1 MLKGWRGS
9 LRLRLLLGTLA
20 WIVVT
25 VGVAGWGLSTL
36 FRDHLSRQFHAEL
49 RMHLNQLAAH
59 LTFDEAGRPGLD
71 AALSDPRLAR
81 PYSGLYWQV
90 DPLPV
95 SGQTAPLGL
104 LRSRSLWDFVLH
116 VPPDTPVDGEIHE
129 HRLSGPNGT
138 ELRMIEQVLRPDDQ
152 PEQAVR
158 LIVAADDK
166 LLSEPIARF
175 TGPLLLALGLLAAG
189 LAMAAIVQVVV
200 GLRPLNRLRDQ
211 LADLRDGRQATLPG
225 DFPSEVQPLVD
236 ELNTVLARNLAFVER
251 ARSQAGNL
259 AHAIKTPLA
268 VMANAAD
275 AKPGPLAEVVAAQI
289 ALARQQ
295 VDYHLASARAAA
307 AAQLPGQSC
316 LLRPAIEGLLR
327 VMNRLH
333 VERCLQIELA
343 DCPEQRVF
351 RGEAQDAQEMLGN
364 LLDNACK
371 WARTRVAVGVGQV
384 GNELRIDIDDD
395 GPGIAADQ
403 QQRVLQRGV
412 RGDEQVPGSG
422 LGLAIVDDLARL
434 YGGRLE
440 LLAAPLGGL
449 RARLWLP
456 AGSA

>member
-1 MLKGWRGS
+1 MTGWRGS

-59 LTFDEAGRPGLD
+59 LSFDPAGRPVLD

-90 DPLPV
+90 DTLPAA
-95 SGQTAPLGL
+95 GQPADLGL

-116 VPPDTPVDGEIHE
+116 VPLDTPANGEIHE
-129 HRLSGPNGT
+129 HRLSGPNAT

-152 PEQAVR
+152 PELAVR

-175 TGPLLLALGLLAAG
+175 TGPLLLALGLLAGG

-275 AKPGPLAEVVAAQI
+275 ADPGPLAEVVAAQI

-333 VERCLQIELA
+333 VERGLQIGLA
-343 DCPEQRVF
+343 DCPDQLVF

-371 WARTRVAVGVGQV
+371 WARTQVAVGVGQV
-384 GNELRIDIDDD
+384 GSELRVDIDDD

-440 LLAAPLGGL
+440 LLDSPLGGL

-456 AGSA
+456 AGGN

>member
-1 MLKGWRGS
+1 LKGWRGS

-59 LTFDEAGRPGLD
+59 LSFDEAGRPVLD

-90 DPLPV
+90 DRLPV
-95 SGQTAPLGL
+95 SGQSAPPGL

-175 TGPLLLALGLLAAG
+175 TGPLLLALGLLAGG

-275 AKPGPLAEVVAAQI
+275 AEPGPLAEVVAAQI

-333 VERCLQIELA
+333 VERGLQIELA
-343 DCPEQRVF
+343 DGPEQLVF

-371 WARTRVAVGVGQV
+371 WARTRVAVGIAQV
-384 GNELRIDIDDD
+384 GSELRIDIDDD

-440 LLAAPLGGL
+440 LLTAPLGGL

-456 AGSA
+456 AGSN